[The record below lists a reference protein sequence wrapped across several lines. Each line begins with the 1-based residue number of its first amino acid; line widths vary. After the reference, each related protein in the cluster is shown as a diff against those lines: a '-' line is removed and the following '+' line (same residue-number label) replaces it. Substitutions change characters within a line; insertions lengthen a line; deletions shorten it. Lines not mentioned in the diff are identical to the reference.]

1 LRPGSRPRA
10 FLWLAALWGLAEA
23 TLFFIV
29 PDVLISILA
38 LRSLRRAIIA
48 ALAAALAATMGG
60 LLVWTC
66 ASRFPDET
74 LQVLLS
80 VPGIS
85 SATLETAQGL
95 LQKGLFQGLLV
106 GAFSGVPYKVLAS
119 EAAFASA
126 TPGALFLASS
136 AARLPRFV
144 LVALIAW
151 SLSRLV
157 GNSLSDRS
165 KLALCFAVWLVFYTA
180 YFLHFGW

>member
-1 LRPGSRPRA
+1 M
-10 FLWLAALWGLAEA
+10 AALWGFAEA

-29 PDVLISILA
+29 PDALISVLA
-38 LRSLRRAIIA
+38 LRSLRRAMLA
-48 ALAAALAATMGG
+48 ALAAALTATMGG

-66 ASRFPDET
+66 ASRLPDET

-85 SATLETAQGL
+85 RATLEAAKDL
-95 LQKGLFQGLLV
+95 LQGGLFQGLLG
-106 GAFSGVPYKVLAS
+106 GAFSGVPYKVLAF
-119 EAAFASA
+119 EAAFASV
-126 TPGALFLASS
+126 TPGALFLASP

-157 GNSLSDRS
+157 GNRLSARS
-165 KLALCFAVWLVFYTA
+165 KLALCLAVWLLFYTA

>member
-1 LRPGSRPRA
+1 MRPGNRPPA
-10 FLWLAALWGLAEA
+10 FVWLAALWGFAEA

-29 PDVLISILA
+29 PDVLISVLA
-38 LRSLRRAIIA
+38 LRSLRRATYA
-48 ALAAALAATMGG
+48 ALAAASTAAIGG

-66 ASRFPDET
+66 ASHFPDET
-74 LQVLLS
+74 LRGLLA

-85 SATLETAQGL
+85 STTFETARDL
-95 LQKGLFQGLLV
+95 LQAGLFQGLLG
-106 GAFSGVPYKVLAS
+106 GAFSGVPYKVLSA
-119 EAAFASA
+119 EAGFASV
-126 TPGALFLASS
+126 TSGALLLASP

-157 GNSLSDRS
+157 GSHLSDRG
-165 KLALCFAVWLVFYTA
+165 KLVLCLTVWLVFYTG